1 MTLGDLIFWIVFFG
15 TIAAL
20 LTFTS
25 VTSLFHPVPL
35 VLAALAVSV
44 IHEHA

>member
-1 MTLGDLIFWIVFFG
+1 MTIGNLIFWICFLGGV
-15 TIAAL
+15 AAL
-20 LTFTS
+20 LAFTNI
-25 VTSLFHPVPL
+25 TSLFHPVPL

>member
-1 MTLGDLIFWIVFFG
+1 MTIGNFIFWVGFFAV
-15 TIAAL
+15 IAAL
-20 LTFTS
+20 LTFTNLS
-25 VTSLFHPVPL
+25 SLFHPVSL

>member
-1 MTLGDLIFWIVFFG
+1 MTICNFIFWIVFFG
-15 TIAAL
+15 AIAAL